1 MIEEMMFCFLDSNF
15 DRIAALIHLKWSN
28 LFEDELSFSSP
39 VSSSFLMAVG
49 VQFLE
54 KNPTHHQLL
63 DKNARLEFPASKDQN
78 KGFCLTG
85 FFYLAGLVGLSRIE
99 DFGT

>member
-1 MIEEMMFCFLDSNF
+1 MIEEMMFYFLDSNF

-28 LFEDELSFSSP
+28 LFEEELSFSSP

-63 DKNARLEFPASKDQN
+63 DKSARLEFPASKDQN
-78 KGFCLTG
+78 KRFCLTR
-85 FFYLAGLVGLSRIE
+85 FFI
-99 DFGT
+99 